1 MKTRTAADI
10 KNLYRKSINN
20 AFDLLATDIRIVIRT
35 TLNPS
40 VSYDEVFNEPI
51 DSSQDAY
58 YDTNK
63 TIKAIVRWNDSANL
77 RRLPGGTV
85 FTEEVYLTCKAND
98 VFTNPADPTSP
109 TVFEGA
115 KEIIVD
121 GVSCKLKNTPRR
133 SGIQD
138 FYTIFVVLERTT

>member
-77 RRLPGGTV
+77 RRLPG
-85 FTEEVYLTCKAND
+85 EPLH
-98 VFTNPADPTSP
+98 
-109 TVFEGA
+109 
-115 KEIIVD
+115 
-121 GVSCKLKNTPRR
+121 
-133 SGIQD
+133 Q
-138 FYTIFVVLERTT
+138 